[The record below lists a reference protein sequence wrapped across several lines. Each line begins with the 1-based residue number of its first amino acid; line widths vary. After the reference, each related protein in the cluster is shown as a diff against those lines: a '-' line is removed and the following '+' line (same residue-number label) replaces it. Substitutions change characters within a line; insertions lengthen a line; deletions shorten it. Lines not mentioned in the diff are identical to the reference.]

1 MNVAER
7 EGELRRLLQD
17 AAGAPR
23 RSITVLA
30 RELADRRAHA
40 AAAMGAA
47 PPDDGAPLS
56 LGDDHFDQSRRG
68 YTFVK
73 TPEEAAAM
81 VVERCDVV
89 SFVVVTMY
97 NTA

>member
-1 MNVAER
+1 MDVAER
-7 EGELRRLLQD
+7 EGELRRNLLQD
-17 AAGAPR
+17 AAGASSVYRRCSHSGARRIDAPR
-23 RSITVLA
+23 
-30 RELADRRAHA
+30 HA

-56 LGDDHFDQSRRG
+56 LGDNHFDQKSARR

-81 VVERCDVV
+81 KVLPNVA
-89 SFVVVTMY
+89 TW
-97 NTA
+97 